1 MRFKSD
7 SNSIVFSPDPA
18 RSESKELKELS
29 SDLSRWLSCHDIEWQ
44 FSKPSQIRARDI
56 SISSQERVTVVTSKS
71 TVVRWIVLVNM
82 FIMLRHIV
90 HASTEVGSGIS
101 RHLLGLFVR
110 RVW

>member
-1 MRFKSD
+1 M
-7 SNSIVFSPDPA
+7 
-18 RSESKELKELS
+18 
-29 SDLSRWLSCHDIEWQ
+29 
-44 FSKPSQIRARDI
+44 
-56 SISSQERVTVVTSKS
+56 SSQERVIVVTSKS